1 MITPRRTGF
10 CLGVLAQVIVVLV
23 GFLHTRSPT
32 LNVRLRLV
40 FGMGTMRWIVGGL
53 TSTRLM
59 QAYGALVLEPPAL
72 LEGNLGFWVEA
83 ADRTTWPEQCPAFPG
98 SVIVGMIIRLRP
110 LVSVLRF
117 VRGLELQLVPFSTNP
132 HPVFMAHLV
141 LFVVLCFDHRPLGDL
156 SCCSCVEGVDLLLK
170 II

>member
-32 LNVRLRLV
+32 LNVRLRVVL
-40 FGMGTMRWIVGGL
+40 GMGTMRWIVGGL

-83 ADRTTWPEQCPAFPG
+83 
-98 SVIVGMIIRLRP
+98 V
-110 LVSVLRF
+110 
-117 VRGLELQLVPFSTNP
+117 
-132 HPVFMAHLV
+132 
-141 LFVVLCFDHRPLGDL
+141 DHTA
-156 SCCSCVEGVDLLLK
+156 
-170 II
+170 

>member
-32 LNVRLRLV
+32 LNVRLRVV

-117 VRGLELQLVPFSTNP
+117 VRGLELQLVPFGTKP
-132 HPVFMAHLV
+132 LPVLMAQLV
-141 LFVVLCFDHRPLGDL
+141 LFFVLRFDHRPLGDL
-156 SCCSCVEGVDLLLK
+156 SCCSCVEAVDLLLK